1 MPVRSY
7 QSILQ
12 LLTYYIHIIHVR
24 NLDPFSKNT
33 RSQQSN
39 VTFPLRVT
47 NSEERKAAL
56 ELYRTMSDLGYVKNR
71 NWTKDMFNRQ
81 SCHVNQQ
88 KHLFLSFL
96 IFFEWKNDHPD
107 WPTSAPSWDHPR
119 ISLILG
125 TSVTS
130 CTMVVTP
137 LRVSSSPVI
146 SPPTT
151 NAPRLRPRTW
161 LSSSEK
167 CSSRDLRRNGNG
179 SFACWGHRDD
189 DQPWTFQ
196 DLVVQSADRICS
208 NTRPERYVTWWAKK
222 GGYLVWSIN

>member
-1 MPVRSY
+1 MSEIWIPFRKIRDLNS
-7 QSILQ
+7 QMWLSRCEWPTAKRERQ
-12 LLTYYIHIIHVR
+12 LWSCTGPWVTLVMSRIGTGPKICSTDKVAMST
-24 NLDPFSKNT
+24 NKNIC
-33 RSQQSN
+33 
-39 VTFPLRVT
+39 FYL
-47 NSEERKAAL
+47 
-56 ELYRTMSDLGYVKNR
+56 
-71 NWTKDMFNRQ
+71 
-81 SCHVNQQ
+81 
-88 KHLFLSFL
+88 FL

-137 LRVSSSPVI
+137 LPVSSSPVI
-146 SPPTT
+146 SPPTTNATT